1 VNEEKNFNEENE
13 NEEVSVSE
21 TPVNDTPNEETPVYT
36 NDDDTAAATDDTDM
50 ETPEEAVVNAEPAD
64 ESDDA
69 IDAVEDAAEEAIA
82 EAVSI
87 DSEESVLNE
96 QTTEQTDAFGVVEN
110 QLADENIAVEKK
122 SNVGAIV
129 AIAAAV
135 VVVIALV
142 IAAIVYLPSMLNK
155 YNRQGYVNISG
166 RTIGEVAE
174 MSGMELDEFLEE
186 FGLPEKMP
194 ANTTESAAYNNIPF
208 SRMAQSYGRTTE
220 DFKKML
226 QLPDDVNDDTPWG
239 EAVNKATC
247 GAYVGEEGFNEFKE
261 YYGLGE
267 DVTVETLWG
276 EVRQTVEEKQRQERI
291 DSEKEAKKSEKE
303 SAKQSADDNADI
315 DAASTDIEADT
326 PATDDAGAD
335 NTSQTE

>member
-1 VNEEKNFNEENE
+1 MNEEKNFNEENE

-36 NDDDTAAATDDTDM
+36 NNDDTAAATDDTDM
-50 ETPEEAVVNAEPAD
+50 ETPEEAVVNAEPVD

-96 QTTEQTDAFGVVEN
+96 QTTEQTDAFGVVET

-155 YNRQGYVNISG
+155 YNRD
-166 RTIGEVAE
+166 
-174 MSGMELDEFLEE
+174 M
-186 FGLPEKMP
+186 
-194 ANTTESAAYNNIPF
+194 
-208 SRMAQSYGRTTE
+208 
-220 DFKKML
+220 
-226 QLPDDVNDDTPWG
+226 
-239 EAVNKATC
+239 
-247 GAYVGEEGFNEFKE
+247 
-261 YYGLGE
+261 
-267 DVTVETLWG
+267 
-276 EVRQTVEEKQRQERI
+276 
-291 DSEKEAKKSEKE
+291 
-303 SAKQSADDNADI
+303 
-315 DAASTDIEADT
+315 
-326 PATDDAGAD
+326 
-335 NTSQTE
+335 